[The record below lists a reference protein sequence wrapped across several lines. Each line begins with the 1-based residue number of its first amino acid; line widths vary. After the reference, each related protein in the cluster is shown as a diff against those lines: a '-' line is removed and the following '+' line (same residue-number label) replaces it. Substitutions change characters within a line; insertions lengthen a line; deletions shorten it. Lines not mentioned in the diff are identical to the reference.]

1 MMVCRCFY
9 LVVWIGSLSAFS
21 GCNNNPFVAT
31 QPSGM
36 LGASPATSPLSS
48 SSADLADMERRL
60 QAMDE
65 SNKLVTAQLA
75 QVQQQAKLY
84 QDRADL
90 LQKQLGDM
98 TAQVQQQ
105 NRLAGRDSAV
115 SPPAARGIQ
124 ASAPLKSSATLSA
137 NSTLVQQAN
146 SLKIPGAVTEAD
158 GDTIRIRIPADQIFT
173 AGTAQLNSSASA
185 TLDAVA
191 DVLTRTFPKQRVGV
205 EGHADNGPLY
215 GGSFNSPLQLSTNQA
230 MAVVDYLLKG
240 KQLPENQLFTIGHG
254 TNHPRADNQSAL
266 GRAENR
272 RIEIV
277 VYPTTF

>member
-1 MMVCRCFY
+1 
-9 LVVWIGSLSAFS
+9 
-21 GCNNNPFVAT
+21 
-31 QPSGM
+31 
-36 LGASPATSPLSS
+36 
-48 SSADLADMERRL
+48 MERRL
-60 QAMDE
+60 QSMDE
-65 SNKLVTAQLA
+65 NNKLVTAQLA

-84 QDRADL
+84 QDRANL
-90 LQKQLGDM
+90 LQKQLGDV
-98 TAQVQQQ
+98 TAQAQQQ
-105 NRLAGRDSAV
+105 NRLAERNSV
-115 SPPAARGIQ
+115 VNSTAARGIQ
-124 ASAPLKSSATLSA
+124 ASAPLNSSATLSA
-137 NSTLVQQAN
+137 NNTLVQQAN
-146 SLKIPGAVTEAD
+146 TLKIPGAVTEAD

-173 AGTAQLNSSASA
+173 AGSSQLNSSAPA

-191 DVLTRTFPKQRVGV
+191 DVLIRNYPKQRVGV

-230 MAVVDYLLKG
+230 MAVIDYLLKR
-240 KQLPENQLFTIGHG
+240 KQVPENQLFTIGHG